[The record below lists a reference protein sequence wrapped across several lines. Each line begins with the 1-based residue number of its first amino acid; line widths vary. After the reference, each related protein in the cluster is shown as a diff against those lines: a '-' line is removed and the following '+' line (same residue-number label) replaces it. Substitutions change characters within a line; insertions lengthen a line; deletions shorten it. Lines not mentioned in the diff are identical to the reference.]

1 MNVIILNGAS
11 SSGKSSIAKQLQ
23 ALLPDNYLH
32 IGIDT
37 FITMMP
43 NKSNNLAES
52 DKQTDGFYFKTI
64 EQDGNKVRRIDYGEY
79 GKVINSAY
87 HSTVRHLADLGL
99 KLIVDDVMD
108 GKREQDIWSR
118 TFADTK
124 VVYVAVHCSTE
135 VLTARE
141 QQRDDRIKGSA
152 IEQALRVHTGVLY
165 NVSVDTTDCSSAEC
179 AQLIAS
185 YVAKYDSQKHN
196 EKSSSN

>member
-23 ALLPDNYLH
+23 AVLPDNYLH

-37 FITMMP
+37 FIAMMP
-43 NKSNNLAES
+43 EKSNNLAES
-52 DKQTDGFYFKTI
+52 DKQTDGFYFNTI
-64 EQDGNKVRRIDYGEY
+64 EQNGNKVRRVNYGEY
-79 GKVINSAY
+79 GKAINSAY

-108 GKREQDIWSR
+108 GKREQNIWNR
-118 TFADTK
+118 TLADTK

-141 QQRDDRIKGSA
+141 QQRGDRIKGSA
-152 IEQALRVHTGVLY
+152 IEQALRVHK
-165 NVSVDTTDCSSAEC
+165 NVEYDFSVSTSESSPLEC
-179 AQLIAS
+179 AQQISS
-185 YVAKYDSQKHN
+185 YI
-196 EKSSSN
+196 EKLK